1 MEASPP
7 YYLLFIILLIITL
20 YIEQTK
26 EDIKVH
32 TSVQIRRPSN
42 RHWIERASSSRQKTT
57 PSVSTATITP
67 NRFIYLGNA
76 SSINMSSEMKKNSIR
91 RKELQDQPQ
100 LPNIN
105 SPTYLDYQGNRK
117 HPIDE
122 YNQHS
127 ILYPHEGLS
136 AFHNLP
142 SWYSLRYRRYPREE
156 PNHPYDDNNLQ
167 LPWNYKPKCRSC
179 GRPLLQDSFCID
191 DFVLRVYIYKEF
203 VEPNGQRHYLA
214 YIYQVYKDTKHYMQ
228 PSLVRQIVYNCD
240 RFQTGPMLGE
250 VYLITGIYISGVP
263 HVDSCSWKA
272 PWSQVTREQ
281 KRYLRNRYS
290 IQCGICQL
298 QRVLYIDPIYHRN
311 PKTCYLPISPNSN
324 EMMCRDKFS
333 LCRLQKRTNRCNF
346 INNKSYRI
354 CETWSTKHN

>member
-42 RHWIERASSSRQKTT
+42 RHWIERASSARQKTT
-57 PSVSTATITP
+57 PSVLTTTIIP

-76 SSINMSSEMKKNSIR
+76 SSINMSSELKKNSIR

-100 LPNIN
+100 LPNTN
-105 SPTYLDYQGNRK
+105 SPTYLDYQGSRK

-191 DFVLRVYIYKEF
+191 DF
-203 VEPNGQRHYLA
+203 A
-214 YIYQVYKDTKHYMQ
+214 
-228 PSLVRQIVYNCD
+228 
-240 RFQTGPMLGE
+240 
-250 VYLITGIYISGVP
+250 
-263 HVDSCSWKA
+263 
-272 PWSQVTREQ
+272 
-281 KRYLRNRYS
+281 
-290 IQCGICQL
+290 
-298 QRVLYIDPIYHRN
+298 
-311 PKTCYLPISPNSN
+311 
-324 EMMCRDKFS
+324 
-333 LCRLQKRTNRCNF
+333 NF
-346 INNKSYRI
+346 DGAMKIK
-354 CETWSTKHN
+354 